1 MAAALAASGH
11 STRGRLRR
19 VLHQEGQGLVGLVA
33 DAFGAQPGKQPL
45 HQRLARG
52 WKQPP
57 AVAELLRTAM
67 VLLLDHELT
76 SSAFAARIAASNG
89 ASLPACLLA
98 GLHDPGRRGVSVY
111 GAFLAVAAI
120 AGLGVAARQS
130 WMQWFP
136 PAVSE
141 CGPGLEYM
149 LESFPLSAALPMIF
163 RGAGDCSVVDWTF
176 LGLSIA
182 NWSLLSFTTILVAL
196 TVYLL
201 QRARQTR

>member
-1 MAAALAASGH
+1 MLARLPFRILALLLFAICAAMLAFGLYLQHAKGIEPCPMCIMQRYALAAC
-11 STRGRLRR
+11 
-19 VLHQEGQGLVGLVA
+19 GLIG
-33 DAFGAQPGKQPL
+33 
-45 HQRLARG
+45 
-52 WKQPP
+52 
-57 AVAELLRTAM
+57 
-67 VLLLDHELT
+67 
-76 SSAFAARIAASNG
+76 
-89 ASLPACLLA
+89 LLA

-130 WMQWFP
+130 WMQWYP

>member
-1 MAAALAASGH
+1 MPFRLLLRPLAITLFVVCASLLAAGLYIQHVQGIEPCPMCIMQRYALAAC
-11 STRGRLRR
+11 
-19 VLHQEGQGLVGLVA
+19 GLIG
-33 DAFGAQPGKQPL
+33 
-45 HQRLARG
+45 
-52 WKQPP
+52 
-57 AVAELLRTAM
+57 
-67 VLLLDHELT
+67 
-76 SSAFAARIAASNG
+76 
-89 ASLPACLLA
+89 LLA

-163 RGAGDCSVVDWTF
+163 RGAGDCSVIDWTF

-182 NWSLLSFTTILVAL
+182 NWSFLVFATILAA
-196 TVYLL
+196 TTD
-201 QRARQTR
+201 RA

>member
-1 MAAALAASGH
+1 MLARLPFRILALLLFAICAAMLAFGLYLQHAKGIEPCPMCIMQRYALAAC
-11 STRGRLRR
+11 
-19 VLHQEGQGLVGLVA
+19 GLIG
-33 DAFGAQPGKQPL
+33 
-45 HQRLARG
+45 
-52 WKQPP
+52 
-57 AVAELLRTAM
+57 
-67 VLLLDHELT
+67 
-76 SSAFAARIAASNG
+76 
-89 ASLPACLLA
+89 LLA

-163 RGAGDCSVVDWTF
+163 RGAGDCSAIDWTF
-176 LGLSIA
+176 LGMTIA
-182 NWSLLSFTTILVAL
+182 NWAFVWFVLFGLAMLVL
-196 TVYLL
+196 IFRRSPRKMGYL
-201 QRARQTR
+201 